1 MKKVRNTKEQILD
14 TALNLFSCRGY
25 SAVSIRDI
33 GKLVGIKESTI
44 YYHFENKR
52 DIFQELLKRVEEIT
66 NAKPEKFI
74 NKLLKITRVEEEA
87 FINVGLGFLTN
98 YLLEER
104 ILKFIRMLMIEQHVN
119 EEAADLYKQILFE
132 APLKHNTV
140 VFKILIEIGHF
151 KKTDEGCLAM
161 EYYAPIFLVFQRY
174 FASGEV
180 MHGSL
185 EKADKELKVH
195 LRNFYKKYNLS

>member
-33 GKLVGIKESTI
+33 GNVVGIKESTI

-74 NKLLKITRVEEEA
+74 NELLKITRVEEEA
-87 FINVGLGFLTN
+87 FITVGLGFLTN
-98 YLLEER
+98 YLLEEK

-132 APLKHNTV
+132 APLKHNAV
-140 VFKILIEIGHF
+140 VFKMLIEMGHF
-151 KKTDEGCLAM
+151 KDADINCLAM
-161 EYYAPIFLVFQRY
+161 EYYAPIFFIFQRY
-174 FASGEV
+174 FVSGEV
-180 MHGSL
+180 TPERL
-185 EKADKELKVH
+185 EKAEKELKVN
-195 LRNFYKKYNLS
+195 LRNFYRKYNIS